1 MINREFLLINYRF
14 MTEWNTLR
22 ARFPNEEFDEIE
34 RIKEKYGLSYNEII
48 RSGVKFYVGITL
60 AKELIGDTFEE
71 KDITIAGKNLGKI
84 LNSPEYQNNFEQKIS
99 KLIKILLWE
108 FIEKGTDLREKTKT
122 IRKERKVGRPK
133 IEKKVGRPKQGL
145 D

>member
-1 MINREFLLINYRF
+1 

-22 ARFPNEEFDEIE
+22 ARFPDDEFNEIE
-34 RIKEKYGLSYNEII
+34 RIKEQYGLSYNEII
-48 RSGVKFYVGITL
+48 RAGVKFYVGLTM
-60 AKELIGDTFEE
+60 AKELLGDTLEE

-84 LNSPEYQNNFEQKIS
+84 LNSPNYQKNLDQKIS
-99 KLIKILLWE
+99 KLVKIFILE
-108 FIEKGTDLREKTKT
+108 FFEKGMDFKEKTKN

-133 IEKKVGRPKQGL
+133 IKKKPGRPKQGL

>member
-1 MINREFLLINYRF
+1 

-22 ARFPNEEFDEIE
+22 ARFPKDEMEEIE
-34 RIKEKYGLSYNEII
+34 RIKEQYDLSYNEII

-60 AKELIGDTFEE
+60 AKELVANTLEE
-71 KDITIAGKNLGKI
+71 KDITIGGKNLGEI
-84 LNSPEYQNNFEQKIS
+84 LNNPEYQKNLEQKIS
-99 KLIKILLWE
+99 KLMKIGILE
-108 FIEKGTDLREKTKT
+108 IFEKGLDFKEKTKT

-133 IEKKVGRPKQGL
+133 QGL